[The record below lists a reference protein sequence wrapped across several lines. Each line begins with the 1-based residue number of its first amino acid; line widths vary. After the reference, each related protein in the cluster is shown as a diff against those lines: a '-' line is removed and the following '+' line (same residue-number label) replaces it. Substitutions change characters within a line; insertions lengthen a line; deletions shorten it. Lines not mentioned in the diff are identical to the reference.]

1 VANTLWVATLTV
13 DAIIAAGHMG
23 QHRMRN
29 GLYSVDSRG
38 QDGVKD
44 SHIGVILLRNGEL
57 LGGGSSLYW
66 FGTYTCSEGKWKGE
80 LSTQEHTPVRP
91 ERVTAV
97 RTVGFSGTYD
107 VDCALMNI
115 TALVGKRSI
124 QYQAKL
130 RLLKA
135 D

>member
-1 VANTLWVATLTV
+1 
-13 DAIIAAGHMG
+13 
-23 QHRMRN
+23 MRN

-44 SHIGVILLRNGEL
+44 SHVGVILLRDGEL

-66 FGTYTCSEGKWKGE
+66 FGTYTFSEGKWKGE
-80 LSTQEHTPVRP
+80 LSTQEHTPVSP
-91 ERVTAV
+91 ERVMAGKV
-97 RTVGFSGTYD
+97 RTVGFSGTND
-107 VDCALMNI
+107 VDFAVMHI
-115 TALVGKRSI
+115 TALAGNRSI
-124 QYQAKL
+124 SYEARL

>member
-1 VANTLWVATLTV
+1 MAS
-13 DAIIAAGHMG
+13 IQFI
-23 QHRMRN
+23 
-29 GLYSVDSRG
+29 SRA

-44 SHIGVILLRNGEL
+44 GHIGVILLRDGEL

-80 LSTQEHTPVRP
+80 LSTQEHTPAP
-91 ERVTAV
+91 GKV
-97 RTVGFSGTYD
+97 RTVGFSGTYN
-107 VDCALMNI
+107 VDCAVMNI
-115 TALVGKRSI
+115 TALVGKRSMR
-124 QYQAKL
+124 YEAKL

>member
-1 VANTLWVATLTV
+1 
-13 DAIIAAGHMG
+13 
-23 QHRMRN
+23 MRN
-29 GLYSVDSRG
+29 GLYSVDSRA

-44 SHIGVILLRNGEL
+44 GHIGVILLRDGEL

-80 LSTQEHTPVRP
+80 LSTQEHTPVHP
-91 ERVTAV
+91 QRVMAGKV
-97 RTVGFSGTYD
+97 RTVGFSGTYN
-107 VDCALMNI
+107 VDCAVMNI
-115 TALVGKRSI
+115 TALVGKRSLR
-124 QYQAKL
+124 YEAKL

>member
-1 VANTLWVATLTV
+1 
-13 DAIIAAGHMG
+13 
-23 QHRMRN
+23 MRN

-44 SHIGVILLRNGEL
+44 SHIGVILLRDGEL
-57 LGGGSSLYW
+57 LGGGTSLYW
-66 FGTYTCSEGKWKGE
+66 FGTYTFSEGKWKGE
-80 LSTQEHTPVRP
+80 LSTQEHTPV
-91 ERVTAV
+91 ERLTAGKV

-107 VDCALMNI
+107 ADSAVMHI

-124 QYQAKL
+124 QYEAKL